1 MPTFLCDAS
10 FFYIDCCF
18 QLLSSFNLESQSDE
32 KKFPSEEKEVSLFS
46 QEFFTWK
53 VALIY
58 NQSVVW
64 KSEERRSSTDDILK
78 GLLKLC

>member
-32 KKFPSEEKEVSLFS
+32 KKFPSEEKEVSLFFLKS
-46 QEFFTWK
+46 FYLKSSFN
-53 VALIY
+53 L
-58 NQSVVW
+58 QSKCSV
-64 KSEERRSSTDDILK
+64 KI
-78 GLLKLC
+78 

>member
-32 KKFPSEEKEVSLFS
+32 KKFPSEEKEFSLF
-46 QEFFTWK
+46 F
-53 VALIY
+53 L
-58 NQSVVW
+58 
-64 KSEERRSSTDDILK
+64 KSFSLEK
-78 GLLKLC
+78 